1 MAMFNVTSSQILY
14 SKNRL
19 DAALEHATR
28 CVEYAEPV
36 SDVGYLLLGLRQ
48 QAFVHESHGESEL
61 ARAIMDEALRV
72 ARQTKSSVRIAS
84 TELTEVQ
91 LAAMRSELDT
101 VARWASRRHLD
112 LAEPFSRNFEKE
124 CLLLARFDMASSRHE
139 AAARLL
145 TALRPRVAE
154 RRRLTSL
161 LAIDVLMASCL
172 ARLSREEEAMDLL
185 ASCVEFAG
193 PEGYVRPFVESA
205 DDLVDLLFSLC
216 SSRRGV
222 ARIHATKLIKVC
234 ELALSPPT
242 AVRPPTDGMSAGLSR
257 REVEV
262 LRLVYSGMTNREI
275 AEQSFISTNTVKT
288 HMKKIFGKLGV
299 TTREEAILRARE
311 LNYL

>member
-1 MAMFNVTSSQILY
+1 MAMFNVTAAQVLY
-14 SKNRL
+14 SKNEL

-36 SDVGYLLLGLRQ
+36 SDIGYLLLGLRL

-61 ARAIMDEALRV
+61 ARAIMEKALRV

-84 TELTEVQ
+84 TELAAVQ

-101 VARWASRRHLD
+101 VAEWAARRHLD
-112 LAEPFSRNFEKE
+112 LAEPFSRNFERE
-124 CLLLARFDMASSRHE
+124 CLLLARFDMASGRYE
-139 AAARLL
+139 DAAGLL
-145 TALRPRVAE
+145 AALRPRVAE

-161 LAIDVLMASCL
+161 LTIDVLMASCL
-172 ARLSREEEAMDLL
+172 AQSGREAEAMDLL
-185 ASCVEFAG
+185 ASCIEFAG

-205 DDLVDLLFSLC
+205 DDLVDVLFSLC

-222 ARIHATKLIKVC
+222 ARIHAAKLLKSC
-234 ELALSPPT
+234 ELALDPHAVARPVADGTST
-242 AVRPPTDGMSAGLSR
+242 ALSR
-257 REVEV
+257 REIEV
-262 LRLVYSGMTNREI
+262 LRLVYCGMTNREI

-288 HMKKIFGKLGV
+288 HIKKIYGKLDV
-299 TTREEAILRARE
+299 TTREEAILRAKE